1 MIKLRSAYGII
12 LCIAIALISLFLSKY
27 INIGSVS
34 IAIVLGLIIGNTI
47 NPGEIFQEG
56 ITYSEKH
63 VLSFAIALLGI
74 NLDYKILAELG
85 YTTLL
90 IIIIAMA
97 VTISSSII
105 LGKIFKFDQKLAIL
119 LGIGN
124 GVCGSSA
131 IAATKQI
138 IGANE
143 EEVGLS
149 IAIVNFLGTIGIF
162 LLPFIGTVLLGFS
175 EINSGILIGNTL
187 AAVGQ
192 VIAAGFSVSEASG
205 QTATIIKMVR
215 ILMISPV
222 VFILILTFSRK
233 FLKHGSGIKSNGIPL
248 FIVGFILFSFIP
260 GKLASEVKLNG
271 KDLGEFARILAKL
284 HSSNIIH
291 GDFTPAN
298 LIIGK
303 KISVIDFG
311 LGFFSHKLEDKAVDV
326 FTMRQ
331 ALGKKDGGK
340 FVKSYFLYGEK
351 AVLERME
358 VVEKRARYQE
368 R

>member
-47 NPGEIFQEG
+47 NPGDIFQEG

-131 IAATKQI
+131 IAATEQI

-149 IAIVNFLGTIGIF
+149 IAIVNFMGTLGIF
-162 LLPFIGTVLLGFS
+162 YFHLLLKLFC
-175 EINSGILIGNTL
+175 NL
-187 AAVGQ
+187 A
-192 VIAAGFSVSEASG
+192 I
-205 QTATIIKMVR
+205 
-215 ILMISPV
+215 
-222 VFILILTFSRK
+222 
-233 FLKHGSGIKSNGIPL
+233 
-248 FIVGFILFSFIP
+248 
-260 GKLASEVKLNG
+260 
-271 KDLGEFARILAKL
+271 
-284 HSSNIIH
+284 
-291 GDFTPAN
+291 
-298 LIIGK
+298 
-303 KISVIDFG
+303 
-311 LGFFSHKLEDKAVDV
+311 
-326 FTMRQ
+326 
-331 ALGKKDGGK
+331 
-340 FVKSYFLYGEK
+340 
-351 AVLERME
+351 
-358 VVEKRARYQE
+358 
-368 R
+368 